1 MTTFSQMGQPQLS
14 HVHEMA
20 GHGGD
25 TPVPRAHVSGDD
37 RSSHLQLPIW
47 IGLKVVWKALG
58 VFIAAA

>member
-1 MTTFSQMGQPQLS
+1 MATFSQTGQPQLS

-25 TPVPRAHVSGDD
+25 TAVPRAHGSGDD
-37 RSSHLQLPIW
+37 WSSHLQLPMW
-47 IGLKVVWKALG
+47 IGLKVVWKVLG